1 MIVSSA
7 DIPSDRRL
15 ETDLL
20 IVGGG
25 AAGITLA
32 QHFSEKK
39 CRVVLLE
46 SGGEVFDGNV
56 QALYRGDIV
65 GLPTDPL
72 DASRLRFF
80 GGTTNHWSGWCRPL
94 EMEDFEKRPGWP
106 QSGWPITRHDLD
118 AYYARAGAICQLGP
132 FVFDDPQ
139 FWQHQS
145 GGSNLKLLP
154 FKPDGL
160 RSAIFQLSPPTKFGE
175 IYGPK
180 LKAAPNVHVILD
192 ATALELL
199 PAPGHHVDQSRKQI
213 AGVRASSIAGKPFEV
228 TARATVVAAGGIE
241 SARLLLL
248 SDKISPNGAGNEG
261 DLVGRYFM
269 DHVWLRYGS
278 YLRFAQEG
286 LNLPFYFDYTK
297 LAGGRVFATI
307 APTRSLME
315 KEGIANFRIWLTPSR
330 ISTEGN
336 DSAHVIMNAIRHGT
350 LPDHFFHHLGNVLS
364 QLDVLADN
372 AYKTITGSKIG
383 FVSGSKSAPYDGAW
397 VDLNFEQQ
405 PNPNSRVKLGT
416 ERDALG
422 QRRVQLD
429 WRLTDV
435 DRRTATRAFDIAAH
449 EFGRLGLGRTRTSFE
464 FTKTGEWPS
473 TIMGSDHHIG
483 TARMSNDPKTGV
495 VDANCRVHSTA
506 NLYVAGS
513 AVFPTGGFANPT
525 LTIVALALRL
535 AEHLE
540 GKLA

>member
-1 MIVSSA
+1 MIISSA
-7 DIPSDRRL
+7 EIGSGDRL
-15 ETDLL
+15 NADLL
-20 IVGGG
+20 IIGGG

-32 QHFSEKK
+32 QHFVNKK
-39 CRVVLLE
+39 WRVVLLE
-46 SGGEVFDGNV
+46 SGGEVFDSNV

-94 EMEDFEKRPGWP
+94 EPEDFERRAGWP
-106 QSGWPITRHDLD
+106 QSGWPIKRRDLD
-118 AYYARAGAICQLGP
+118 AHYTQAGEICQLGP
-132 FVFDDPQ
+132 FVFDNPE
-139 FWQHQS
+139 FWQHQH
-145 GGSNLKLLP
+145 GGSDLKLLP

-160 RSAIFQLSPPTKFGE
+160 RSALFELSPPTKFGA

-180 LKAAPNVHVILD
+180 LKAAQNVRVILD
-192 ATALELL
+192 ATALELIE
-199 PAPGHHVDQSRKQI
+199 APGHHADQARKQV
-213 AGVRASSIAGKPFEV
+213 AGARVSSMGGKRFDV
-228 TARATVVAAGGIE
+228 AARATVVAAGGIE
-241 SARLLLL
+241 TPRLLLL
-248 SDKISPNGAGNEG
+248 SDKVHPKGAGNEN

-307 APTRSLME
+307 APSQALMQR
-315 KEGIANFRIWLTPSR
+315 EGIANFRIWLTPSR
-330 ISTEGN
+330 VSSEGT
-336 DSAHVIMNAIRHGT
+336 DSAHAIMTALRHGT
-350 LPDHFFHHLGNVLS
+350 LPDHFFHHLGNVLGE
-364 QLDVLADN
+364 LDVLADN
-372 AYKTITGSKIG
+372 AYKTITGSKKG
-383 FVSGSKSAPYDGAW
+383 FVSGNKAAPYDGAW

-405 PNPNSRVKLGT
+405 PNPNSRVKLGS
-416 ERDALG
+416 ERDAFG

-429 WRLTDV
+429 WRLTEV
-435 DRRTATRAFDIAAH
+435 DRHTATRAFDIAAH

-464 FTKTGEWPS
+464 FTKTGDWPP

-483 TARMSNDPKTGV
+483 TARMADDPKTGV

-535 AEHLE
+535 GEHLE
-540 GKLA
+540 GQLA